1 MNTERQ
7 IIISPMVHLLELM
20 QHQWKG
26 DLSQLDNLDEGI
38 VNGWILNSLPRDL
51 RAMAEERHD
60 QLVRLDIV
68 AMLKE
73 AMSVKYSCFPRNSH
87 ND

>member
-1 MNTERQ
+1 MNTERR

-20 QHQWKG
+20 QQQWKG
-26 DLSQLDNLDEGI
+26 VTPRREHSDEGI
-38 VNGWILNSLPRDL
+38 VNGWILNLLPRDL

-68 AMLKE
+68 ALLKD
-73 AMSVKYSCFPRNSH
+73 AISAKCVCFPRNCH
-87 ND
+87 KD